1 MGWGPADRDSLD
13 TDMGSLETL
22 PPSDS
27 DYQCCAER
35 QHLFTFLLETRKKAF
50 KCIYC
55 LMIDKITI
63 KA

>member
-1 MGWGPADRDSLD
+1 MGRGPADRDSLD

-22 PPSDS
+22 PPSHVR
-27 DYQCCAER
+27 AER
-35 QHLFTFLLETRKKAF
+35 QHLHACWKQGKKAF

-63 KA
+63 KV